1 MEGSR
6 AESGRAGG
14 TRIEGPSGDRPEE
27 LARSALEG
35 GPPPPRVLVIGLL
48 CLTVAGAAG
57 VAWPE
62 SAELYSGFVWL
73 LPLLPL
79 FLLSYHRG
87 WKGAAVTLAATMVVL
102 TGTEVGVEAALG
114 RTLDWE
120 LYGAVSS
127 LTLVVGL
134 GVGWLSERLHR
145 RRLEAYR
152 MAYEDSLTGLP
163 SRRALEFYLEK
174 QFAEAE
180 RGHPFGVVLFDLDQ
194 FKEYNDR
201 YGHGAGDVLLRR
213 VADVLRASSREMN
226 VVGRYGGE
234 EFLAVLPG
242 EPEDGALVFAERIVE
257 AIGRLEPGDGE
268 GCTISAGVAS
278 YGPEVEN
285 ERALLERADRALYRA
300 KERGGDQA
308 CVHGREALGAA

>member
-1 MEGSR
+1 MQRGDQ
-6 AESGRAGG
+6 ESGRADGAPRG
-14 TRIEGPSGDRPEE
+14 RPEE

-35 GPPPPRVLVIGLL
+35 APTPRRVLLIGLA
-48 CLTVAGAAG
+48 CLTVAGTAG
-57 VAWPE
+57 VLWPE
-62 SAELYSGFVWL
+62 STELYSGFVWL

-134 GVGWLSERLHR
+134 GAGWLSERLHR

-163 SRRALEFYLEK
+163 SRRAVEFYLGK

-180 RGHPFGVVLFDLDQ
+180 RGRPFSVVLFDLDQ

-201 YGHGAGDVLLRR
+201 HGHGAGDQLLRR

-242 EPEDGALVFAERIVE
+242 ESDDGARVFAERIVE
-257 AIGRLEPGDGE
+257 AIGRLEPADGQ
-268 GCTISAGVAS
+268 GCTISAGVAAH
-278 YGPEVEN
+278 GPEVES
-285 ERALLERADRALYRA
+285 ERELLEEADRALYRA
-300 KERGGDQA
+300 KERGGDQV
-308 CVHGREALGAA
+308 CVHGRGALGAA